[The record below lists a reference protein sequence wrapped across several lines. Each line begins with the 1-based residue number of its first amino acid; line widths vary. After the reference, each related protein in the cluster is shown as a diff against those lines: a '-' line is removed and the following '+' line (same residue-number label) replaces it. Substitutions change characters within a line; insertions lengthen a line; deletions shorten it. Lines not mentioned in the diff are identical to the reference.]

1 MTKSKTKKLDIATIC
16 KNTLLVCSAI
26 TALGGAVGGLKE
38 QFMGGDDKPAAVA
51 TPAAPTTIIIEQR
64 AASEGRHMS
73 KTVRVTTGGTVGAAD
88 PVADTPDTGGE
99 PMAADLVAG
108 SMMTQSAAPESSLT
122 GWKLPW
128 GWMMGIGMAIVGCI
142 ISVEILYK
150 RLKGKPN
157 ANTDNG

>member
-1 MTKSKTKKLDIATIC
+1 MTKSKTKKFDIATIC

-38 QFMGGDDKPAAVA
+38 QFMGGDDKPAAVT

-88 PVADTPDTGGE
+88 PVTDTPDSGE
-99 PMAADLVAG
+99 VGAADLVAG
-108 SMMTQSAAPESSLT
+108 SMMTQGAAPESSLT
-122 GWKLPW
+122 GWKLLPW